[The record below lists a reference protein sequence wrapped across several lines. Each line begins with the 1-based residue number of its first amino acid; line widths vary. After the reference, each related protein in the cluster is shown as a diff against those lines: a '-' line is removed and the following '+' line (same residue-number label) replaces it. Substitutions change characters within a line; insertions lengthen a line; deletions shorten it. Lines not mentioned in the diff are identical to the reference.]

1 MGEVTVSEK
10 GQVAIPVRIRRK
22 YGIQKGTKLRLVEE
36 ENGIKLLP
44 PVDLTKLVAT
54 WKDLDLE
61 EIASEIEEMRAED
74 EAGD

>member
-36 ENGIKLLP
+36 EDGIKLFP
-44 PVDLTKLVAT
+44 PVNLTKLCGT